1 MQTDGRF
8 QIPYITEIT
17 IETSDFDL
25 EKTLFSGQAFRWQKT
40 DDAYRGFI
48 DQTFVIAY
56 EKTLS
61 DSSKFDASDDS
72 DDLVDP
78 DDLTEPNDRK
88 PLKEVQKR
96 RRFGF
101 KLYGERLTEE
111 RIRTYFDLNRD
122 YAPIL
127 RALSEKDEHLNA
139 AIAYGKGLRI
149 MKQPE
154 FEMLITF
161 ILSSNNNIPKIT
173 MTVEA
178 LCEKFGR
185 YLGDFEGKSLYGFPT
200 VMDLKN
206 ASEDDLKVKAIG
218 YRAKSV
224 YETVQAI
231 VHGQLDLSTA
241 YTLSHE
247 DRIKWLEQFYGV
259 GLKVASCI
267 ALFGYAD
274 DTAFPVDTWVKK
286 VLAQLYGVEKG
297 HEAFVKQYFDE
308 HPGIAQQYLFYYI
321 REAKNT

>member
-1 MQTDGRF
+1 MHKVGHF
-8 QIPYITEIT
+8 EIPYLTEIT
-17 IETSDFDL
+17 IETNDFDL
-25 EKTLFSGQAFRWQKT
+25 EKTLFSGQAFRWKKIG
-40 DDAYRGFI
+40 DAYRGYI
-48 DQTFVIAY
+48 DHTFVIAY

-61 DSSKFDASDDS
+61 DSSVSDEMDVLTKWSEGNQLS
-72 DDLVDP
+72 DFH
-78 DDLTEPNDRK
+78 DRRK
-88 PLKEVQKR
+88 
-96 RRFGF
+96 FGF
-101 KLYGERLTEE
+101 KLYGEPLTEE
-111 RIRTYFDLNRD
+111 RIRSYFDLNRD

-127 RALSEKDEHLNA
+127 QALSEKDEHLNA
-139 AIAYGKGLRI
+139 AIAFGKGLRI

-185 YLGDFEGKSLYGFPT
+185 YLGEFEDQSLYGFPT
-200 VMDLKN
+200 MEELKN

-231 VHGQLDLSTA
+231 AHRQIDLTA
-241 YTLSHE
+241 AYALSHE

-297 HEAFVKQYFDE
+297 HEAFVKKYFDE

-321 REAKNT
+321 RESKNT

>member
-1 MQTDGRF
+1 MRKDGHF
-8 QIPYITEIT
+8 QIPFLTEIT
-17 IETSDFDL
+17 IVTSDFDL
-25 EKTLFSGQAFRWQKT
+25 EKTLFSGQAFRWKKSG
-40 DDAYRGFI
+40 DEYRGYI
-48 DQTFVIAY
+48 DHTYVIAY
-56 EKTLS
+56 EKISSETADWKTLRS
-61 DSSKFDASDDS
+61 LTNSNGLTDLDDSS
-72 DDLVDP
+72 
-78 DDLTEPNDRK
+78 DRR
-88 PLKEVQKR
+88 EFR
-96 RRFGF
+96 CFGF
-101 KLYGERLTEE
+101 KLYGELLTEE
-111 RIRTYFDLNRD
+111 RIRIYFDLNKD
-122 YAPIL
+122 YGPML
-127 RALSEKDEHLNA
+127 RTLSEKDQYLNA
-139 AIAYGKGLRI
+139 AIAFGKGLRI

-185 YLGDFEGKSLYGFPT
+185 YLGDFEDQPLYGFPT
-200 VMDLKN
+200 VEDLKN

-224 YETVQAI
+224 HATVQAI
-231 VHGQLDLSTA
+231 IQGQIDLCTA
-241 YTLSHE
+241 YSLSHE

-259 GLKVASCI
+259 GLKVSSCI

-274 DTAFPVDTWVKK
+274 DAAFPVDTWVKK

-321 REAKNT
+321 REMKNT

>member
-1 MQTDGRF
+1 MQTVGRF
-8 QIPYITEIT
+8 QIPYLTEIT

-25 EKTLFSGQAFRWQKT
+25 EKTLFSGQAFRWKKIG
-40 DDAYRGFI
+40 DEYRGYI
-48 DQTFVIAY
+48 DHTFVIAY
-56 EKTLS
+56 EKSFLDANIS
-61 DSSKFDASDDS
+61 DELDVLAERIDGNHLIDFH
-72 DDLVDP
+72 
-78 DDLTEPNDRK
+78 NRRK
-88 PLKEVQKR
+88 
-96 RRFGF
+96 FGF
-101 KLYGERLTEE
+101 KLYGEILTEE
-111 RIRTYFDLNRD
+111 RICTYFDLNRD

-127 RALSEKDEHLNA
+127 HALSEKDEHLNA
-139 AIAYGKGLRI
+139 AITFGKGLRI

-185 YLGDFEGKSLYGFPT
+185 YLGEFEEKSLYGFPT

-206 ASEDDLKVKAIG
+206 ASEDDLRVKAIG

-231 VHGQLDLSTA
+231 VHGQIDLNTA
-241 YTLSHE
+241 YSLSHE

-286 VLAQLYGVEKG
+286 MLSQLYGVEKG
-297 HEAFVKQYFDE
+297 HEAFVKQYFDA

-321 REAKNT
+321 REIKNT